1 MKPPLSRLPG
11 LSIPGM
17 EPVQPTPP
25 APLVT
30 VEVPRAS
37 GAIRVMLV
45 DDHPTLLWGLVNLIE
60 SQRPRME
67 VVGTARTCAEA
78 LEKIGSLGADVI
90 LLDLDMGNMSAIDII
105 PSLLSQSRSNVLI
118 FTGERDQA
126 KLDLAV
132 SRGARGVLRKDA
144 PAEQVLK
151 AIEKTAQGELWLDR
165 ETLGRMFNELRNP
178 QSVHK
183 HNPEVAKQSSLTVR
197 ERKIIH
203 AVVESS
209 GALNKTLAERLFIS
223 DHTLRNHLTSIYQKL
238 GVSNRLELYVYA
250 VKHQLAAPTD
260 KPGSSN

>member
-17 EPVQPTPP
+17 EPVQPT
-25 APLVT
+25 PLVT

-60 SQRPRME
+60 SQQPRME

-78 LEKIGSLGADVI
+78 LEKIGSLAADVI

-105 PSLLSQSRSNVLI
+105 PSLLSRSRSNVLI

-132 SRGARGVLRKDA
+132 SQGARGVLRKDA

-183 HNPEVAKQSSLTVR
+183 HDPEVAKQSSLTAR

-260 KPGSSN
+260 KSGSNN